1 MTAKTP
7 EGLRG
12 VTAGRT
18 AICTC
23 GVAGMGLS
31 YRGYDILDL
40 AEHAGFEEVAHLLL
54 YGELPTRSE
63 LATYQARLKARRGLP
78 PALCQVLERIPADA
92 HPMDVMRT
100 GCSMLG
106 TLEPEEG
113 FGQQQDIADRLLAA
127 FPSIMAYWYRYTRL
141 GVRTDP
147 NTDDDTIAGHIL
159 HMLHDRVPGD
169 LHRQAMDVSLIL
181 YAEHEF
187 NASTF
192 ATRVCAA
199 TLSDFY
205 SAITAG
211 IGALRGPLH
220 GGANEAAMARIQ
232 RYQDPEQAREAIREA
247 LAGKEKIMG
256 FGHAVYTKS
265 DPRNVAIKAWSRR
278 LAEAAEDR
286 RLFSVS
292 EAIEQVMWEEKRLF
306 PNLDFY
312 SASTYH
318 FMGVPTPLFTPLFV
332 CSRVTGWAAHLME
345 QRADNRLI
353 RPNAEYIGPKE
364 RPVLPIDQRV

>member
-1 MTAKTP
+1 MTTKTP

-54 YGELPTRSE
+54 YGELPTRGE
-63 LATYQARLKARRGLP
+63 LAAYQARLKALRGLP

-106 TLEPEEG
+106 TLEPEED

-127 FPSIMAYWYRYTRL
+127 FPSIMAYWYRYAQL
-141 GVRTDP
+141 GVRTDT
-147 NTDDDTIAGHIL
+147 NTDDDTIAGHVL
-159 HMLHDRVPGD
+159 HMLHDQVPGE
-169 LHRQAMDVSLIL
+169 LHRRAMDVSLIL

-220 GGANEAAMARIQ
+220 GGANEAAMERIQ
-232 RYQDPEQAREAIREA
+232 RYQDPGQAREAIREA

-265 DPRNVAIKAWSRR
+265 DPRNVVIKAWSRR
-278 LAEAAEDR
+278 LAKEAGDR
-286 RLFSVS
+286 RLFPVS
-292 EAIEQVMWEEKRLF
+292 EAIEQIMWEEKSLF

-318 FMGVPTPLFTPLFV
+318 FMGVPTSLFTPLFV

-364 RPVLPIDQRV
+364 RPLVPIDQRG